1 MFSIVYKNNLLI
13 KINKWYNERYT
24 DEIGGLSLEPNNNNE
39 DKNKNETI
47 EWIKSI
53 VTAIVIAV
61 LIKTFV
67 FNSTYV
73 LGNSMYPTL
82 KEKDRLFALR
92 VPLYFSGPSK
102 GDVIVLEAPDNVDKD
117 YIKRIIG
124 LEGDTIKIIDGK
136 VYLNGELLLEN
147 YIDHDSYTHIYD
159 EDTWVVP
166 PGYAFVLG
174 DNRLEGASKDSRYFG
189 CIPIESV
196 KGVTGFRYYPFDKRF
211 GKI

>member
-1 MFSIVYKNNLLI
+1 MEQDNNGNE
-13 KINKWYNERYT
+13 NKK
-24 DEIGGLSLEPNNNNE
+24 S
-39 DKNKNETI
+39 ETI

-53 VTAIVIAV
+53 VTAIVIAI

-73 LGNSMYPTL
+73 LGNSMQPTL

-92 VPLYFSGPSK
+92 VPLYFSGPSR

-117 YIKRIIG
+117 YIKRVIG
-124 LEGDTIKIIDGK
+124 LEGDTIQVMEGK
-136 VYLNGELLLEN
+136 VYLNGVLLIES
-147 YIDHDSYTHIYD
+147 YIDIDSFTHIYD
-159 EDTWVVP
+159 KDTWVVP
-166 PGYAFVLG
+166 EGEVFVLG
-174 DNRLEGASKDSRYFG
+174 VNSLEGASKDSRYFG
-189 CIPIESV
+189 CIPLNSI